1 MRTPRIAALLILMGL
16 TACVTPPQAP
26 TAPAS
31 APATAESAPATQP
44 PPPPAPPVIPLPF
57 GEAVAKAA
65 DTLFSGAKV
74 SPDKRRVVLIDPLID
89 GMTGEQTL
97 ATRTVEARIT
107 QLARNRYP
115 HFDIQPFSVENLKK
129 NPLILVGTFTGVNR
143 DGKTEG
149 AREAFRIC
157 LALADL
163 DNRVLVGKGTARAKP
178 EDVDLTPLPYY
189 RDSPTWGL
197 DPVTEGYIK
206 TCQASKPGDPMDPL
220 YVARVVSAASVQQA
234 IAAYNAGRYKESLNF
249 YATAMRAAAGDE
261 LRILNG
267 VYLTNIKLGQK
278 QAAQL
283 VFGRI
288 VEFGL
293 DRKRLA
299 VKFLFK
305 PGSTAFW
312 PDQKVSG
319 IYPAWLKEIA
329 ARSQRQNACLE
340 IIGHTSR
347 SGPEPINERISLL
360 RAELI
365 KSKLDA
371 SAPSLR
377 THTIANGV
385 GSRENLVGNGRD
397 DLTDLLDRRVS
408 FRVIDC
414 ASTHS

>member
-1 MRTPRIAALLILMGL
+1 LLVLLGL
-16 TACVTPPQAP
+16 FACVTPPQAP
-26 TAPAS
+26 VAPA
-31 APATAESAPATQP
+31 PPVVAESAPPAPP
-44 PPPPAPPVIPLPF
+44 PPPPAPPPVVPVPF
-57 GEAVAKAA
+57 DDAVAKAA

-74 SPDKRRVVLIDPLID
+74 PPDERRIVLIDPLID
-89 GMTGEQTL
+89 GMTGEQTQ
-97 ATRTVEARIT
+97 ATRTMESHIT
-107 QLARNRYP
+107 QIVRERYP
-115 HFDIQPFSVENLKK
+115 RFDVQPFSVENLKK
-129 NPLILVGTFTGVNR
+129 SPLILVGTFTGVNK

-149 AREAFRIC
+149 TREAFRIC

-178 EDVDLTPLPYY
+178 ENVDLTPLPYF
-189 RDSPTWGL
+189 RDSPAWGL

-234 IAAYNAGRYKESLNF
+234 ISAYNAGHYRESLNF
-249 YATAMRAAAGDE
+249 YAVAMRAAAGDE

-267 VYLTNIKLGQK
+267 VYLANIKLGQK
-278 QAAQL
+278 HAAQL

-288 VEFGL
+288 VDFGL

-312 PDQKVSG
+312 PDPKVSG
-319 IYPAWLKEIA
+319 IYPVWLKEIA
-329 ARSQRQNACLE
+329 TRSDKQQACLE
-340 IIGHTSR
+340 IVGHTSR
-347 SGPEPINERISLL
+347 SGPEPVNERISLL

-365 KSKLDA
+365 KGKLDTD
-371 SAPSLR
+371 APSLR
-377 THTIANGV
+377 ARTIANGV
-385 GSRENLVGNGRD
+385 GSRENLIGNGQD
-397 DLTDLLDRRVS
+397 NITDMLDRRVS

-414 ASTHS
+414 GAKAG